1 MNINDL
7 FENIANIFNQ
17 FADEIMA
24 EQAYKNKPITGRGPE
39 GEGKDSEILG
49 AERIKL
55 RWISKKGSEHVEVVD
70 VLRTF

>member
-24 EQAYKNKPITGRGPE
+24 EQAQKNKPITGRGPVSK
-39 GEGKDSEILG
+39 GKDSENFG
-49 AERIKL
+49 ARENQI
-55 RWISKKGSEHVEVVD
+55 GVD
-70 VLRTF
+70 FPKRE

>member
-24 EQAYKNKPITGRGPE
+24 EQTHKSKPITGRGPE
-39 GEGKDSEILG
+39 SKGKDSENFGGRENQIG
-49 AERIKL
+49 VDSPKRER
-55 RWISKKGSEHVEVVD
+55 VC
-70 VLRTF
+70 

>member
-24 EQAYKNKPITGRGPE
+24 EQAHPITGREPE
-39 GEGKDSEILG
+39 GEGKDSENFRG
-49 AERIKL
+49 RENQM
-55 RWISKKGSEHVEVVD
+55 EVD
-70 VLRTF
+70 FQKRE